1 MRIEHSPTDAAAVPV
16 GSAPPIRLIQVVATK
31 RSAHHAFLDWI
42 CEHVSEPLA
51 YFNNVWPTPRPRL
64 TNLWVANADLRT
76 TEAALRR
83 PRLELL
89 TKFPILTIIN
99 FEGRFIENIQKWN
112 HEVLVS
118 DAIKQPIRISFL
130 RDPLNN
136 CASLAKRIKYFHY
149 IDYVRYFQQVCALEK
164 ILMVSLEKPS
174 SFFDQV
180 VPLGRWQE
188 DGEFR
193 NRIASHLRLNGSTL
207 PVANSQI
214 GSRSSF
220 GQGSFEGDE
229 RRRLY
234 RRWSELA
241 TSGTFLAPF
250 TDPHFVELTR
260 AYIDHIGKG
269 HDIISTDLDKV
280 VGLAQASP
288 TAGRL
293 KRRFLDGLRRSRPL
307 LAELERSPSLPYR
320 EFLRARLRVRL
331 ALR

>member
-1 MRIEHSPTDAAAVPV
+1 MKIEQSPTAAAADLVP
-16 GSAPPIRLIQVVATK
+16 GSPPIRLIQVVATK

-76 TEAALRR
+76 TERALQR

-89 TKFPILTIIN
+89 TNFPILTLIN
-99 FEGRFIENIQKWN
+99 FEGRLIENIQHWN
-112 HEVLVS
+112 QKFLDS
-118 DAIKQPIRISFL
+118 NTAKQPIRVSFL

-136 CASLAKRIKYFHY
+136 CASLAKRIKNFQY
-149 IDYVRYFQQVCALEK
+149 IDYLRYFQQVCALEQ
-164 ILMVSLEKPS
+164 ILVESLGRERS
-174 SFFDQV
+174 LFDHV

-188 DGEFR
+188 DCEFR
-193 NRIASHLRLNGSTL
+193 NQIASSLRLKSSTL
-207 PVANSQI
+207 PAVSSQI

-220 GQGSFEGDE
+220 GQGSFEGDA

-234 RRWSELA
+234 SRWSELE
-241 TSGTFLAPF
+241 TSGIFLAPF
-250 TDPHFVELTR
+250 TDPRFVELTR

-269 HDIISTDLDKV
+269 HDIISADLDKV
-280 VGLAQASP
+280 VGLALASP
-288 TAGRL
+288 TAARL

-320 EFLRARLRVRL
+320 EFLRARLRGRL